1 MKSVLGVIAAL
12 GLSTAVIAGGYKK
25 DIIDTAASAGNFD
38 TLIAAI
44 EAAEFEDK
52 LKGEGPFTVFAPS
65 DEAFAELPEGTLEE
79 WLEPENKEKLI
90 ELLSYHVVPGKV
102 LSTDISA
109 DMDAV
114 ENLAGS
120 ELSVDTGEGITI
132 NTASVTEGDVNASNG
147 VIHIID
153 KVIMPSSWPS
163 S

>member
-120 ELSVDTGEGITI
+120 S
-132 NTASVTEGDVNASNG
+132 G
-147 VIHIID
+147 V
-153 KVIMPSSWPS
+153 MCATQA
-163 S
+163 